1 VHAASLS
8 HTQIRGAVTEHIG
21 LMTALAEFKC
31 SHNAITALPQSFGA
45 LSNLACLD
53 CSHNSIAMLPQVSI
67 CITCHALLQ
76 KNQYSHVC
84 CAMRVFMICN
94 HRIACTLILQARNA
108 LVTGVNECLLI
119 VWLAGTSYCIAI
131 AQNMSL
137 LRQLQTVR
145 IGSNKLQRMPL
156 FLCDMVRTLL
166 LLVLIVN
173 FTQQQQSAMFTT

>member
-1 VHAASLS
+1 
-8 HTQIRGAVTEHIG
+8 
-21 LMTALAEFKC
+21 
-31 SHNAITALPQSFGA
+31 
-45 LSNLACLD
+45 
-53 CSHNSIAMLPQVSI
+53 
-67 CITCHALLQ
+67 
-76 KNQYSHVC
+76 
-84 CAMRVFMICN
+84 MRVFMICN